1 MTYMLR
7 SALSIK
13 RAVYD
18 AWKTKSKE
26 RELNLNACTCRRT
39 HLGDGLGL
47 LLSNTLAVGGGAQF
61 GMAEA
66 RLKHRAAHSL
76 GEGCCTA
83 VIPLVMIIIR
93 LPPFLFALICLLACA
108 SMILPPLSTQLPAF
122 ITNNLIFGRND
133 QISSLSP
140 LLEFFETSRCVV
152 RDLLA
157 KPYEERHD

>member
-1 MTYMLR
+1 MEIYADSHFGCNMTYMLR

-47 LLSNTLAVGGGAQF
+47 LLSNTVAVGGGAQF

-66 RLKHRAAHSL
+66 RLKYSGPERD
-76 GEGCCTA
+76 T
-83 VIPLVMIIIR
+83 R
-93 LPPFLFALICLLACA
+93 
-108 SMILPPLSTQLPAF
+108 QL
-122 ITNNLIFGRND
+122 
-133 QISSLSP
+133 
-140 LLEFFETSRCVV
+140 
-152 RDLLA
+152 
-157 KPYEERHD
+157 